1 MAEYNEFNPDDAEWE
16 DENDAEWDDD
26 NDDDDGYED
35 EWDNN
40 NDDWDED
47 DYDVEVIY
55 TRLLI

>member
-55 TRLLI
+55 TR

>member
-1 MAEYNEFNPDDAEWE
+1 MAEYNEFTPDDAEWE

-55 TRLLI
+55 TR